1 MTGSLLRH
9 QYAAGVRIAPFQ
21 LLATDGANYHDRD
34 HGWHL
39 GLADRLVAADPDLFL
54 TTRRLPVRADD
65 PGSVAAG
72 VAPVGGADRRRRRG
86 HGGQADG
93 QPDPRP

>member
-1 MTGSLLRH
+1 VTGSLLRH

-39 GLADRLVAADPDLFL
+39 GLAGRLVAADPDLFL
-54 TTRRLPVRADD
+54 TTRR
-65 PGSVAAG
+65 AAG
-72 VAPVGGADRRRRRG
+72 TCRRPWLGRGRRRP
-86 HGGQADG
+86 GG
-93 QPDPRP
+93 RS